1 MFMPDWVWDL
11 DWDLHWDKPESDET
25 LSIEVLAEDE

>member
-11 DWDLHWDKPESDET
+11 DWDLHWDKAESDET
-25 LSIEVLAEDE
+25 LSIDFVDEE

>member
-25 LSIEVLAEDE
+25 LSIEVLVEDE

>member
-11 DWDLHWDKPESDET
+11 DWDLHWDEPESDET
-25 LSIEVLAEDE
+25 LSIEVLVEDE

>member
-1 MFMPDWVWDL
+1 MPDWVWDL